1 VVSKDGSLPRYCD
14 ATITGFVGFKKRME
28 LSLEG
33 GDQHSKSP
41 NITKGGGKTSVG
53 SFSNSY
59 SPLKA
64 MAPKV
69 PPSLYKA

>member
-1 VVSKDGSLPRYCD
+1 MVSKDGSLPRYCD

-28 LSLEG
+28 LCIEG
-33 GDQHSKSP
+33 GVQHPKSP
-41 NITKGGGKTSVG
+41 KITKGSGKTSVG
-53 SFSNSY
+53 SYSNSF